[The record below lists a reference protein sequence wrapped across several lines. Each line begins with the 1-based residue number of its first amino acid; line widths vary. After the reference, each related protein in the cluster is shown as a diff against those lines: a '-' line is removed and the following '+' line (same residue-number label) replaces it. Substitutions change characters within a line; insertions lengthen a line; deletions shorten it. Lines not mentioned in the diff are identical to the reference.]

1 MVEHGHKTNTTSI
14 EVCAYKCYDENKVVH
29 YSNCCE
35 PPVATFIVKDFPCKD
50 GRVAKWILGRSLAT
64 LPTRR
69 LICSQ
74 LFYATDGITSSTDGE
89 VSTLTWFA
97 KTSDQLTAGS
107 DEYKMHS
114 KPARMFTGKSVL
126 VVTNDQAQSFL
137 RLLGRPDKAA
147 ELQGAITGVH
157 NEAVNEKSCEAAI
170 LAGGEGV
177 GQHVYKRPSVMRK
190 SILRKSNSKSA
201 PAAKT
206 DLKEA
211 DTIEGVKAIAYQRP
225 SAMRKSILRKSNSNS
240 TPAVKTD
247 AKEADTIEGVKAIVY
262 KRPSVMRKS
271 ILRNSNSYS
280 TPAAKT
286 YAKEADTSEGD
297 KAIVQKLC
305 FATPGVVQQD
315 EQDSD
320 DESGRKDVA
329 STTPAT
335 FALTPGEIALSVR
348 IRLEREPTSAILV
361 SNRFAGVRRSFDY
374 AHTKK

>member
-1 MVEHGHKTNTTSI
+1 
-14 EVCAYKCYDENKVVH
+14 
-29 YSNCCE
+29 
-35 PPVATFIVKDFPCKD
+35 
-50 GRVAKWILGRSLAT
+50 
-64 LPTRR
+64 
-69 LICSQ
+69 
-74 LFYATDGITSSTDGE
+74 
-89 VSTLTWFA
+89 
-97 KTSDQLTAGS
+97 
-107 DEYKMHS
+107 
-114 KPARMFTGKSVL
+114 
-126 VVTNDQAQSFL
+126 
-137 RLLGRPDKAA
+137 
-147 ELQGAITGVH
+147 
-157 NEAVNEKSCEAAI
+157 
-170 LAGGEGV
+170 
-177 GQHVYKRPSVMRK
+177 MRK
-190 SILRKSNSKSA
+190 SILRKRNSKSA

-240 TPAVKTD
+240 TPAVKTDAKEADTIEGVKAIAYKRPSAMRKSILRNGNSNSTPAAKTD

>member
-1 MVEHGHKTNTTSI
+1 MCFSTFSCAKIISSQSQACCLEFSGENPLVGSDGNRLSCLHENVKGSDRPTNKSSARIHRNRSEPVNNATQPTPIIMVEHGHKTNTTSI

-247 AKEADTIEGVKAIVY
+247 AKEADTIEGVKAIAY
-262 KRPSVMRKS
+262 KRPSAMRKS
-271 ILRNSNSYS
+271 ILRNSNSKR

-286 YAKEADTSEGD
+286 DTKEADTIEGVQ
-297 KAIVQKLC
+297 AIV
-305 FATPGVVQQD
+305 
-315 EQDSD
+315 
-320 DESGRKDVA
+320 
-329 STTPAT
+329 
-335 FALTPGEIALSVR
+335 
-348 IRLEREPTSAILV
+348 
-361 SNRFAGVRRSFDY
+361 
-374 AHTKK
+374 